1 MSRAKDGPAAI
12 GFLAPN
18 LIGFGLFTAGPVLFS
33 LAASLT
39 NWNLQRTSPLRFVGL
54 SNYREVLTG
63 DPFWYYLGNTVYL
76 MLGLPFAIAGSLWFA
91 ILLNRPLRF
100 SGGWRALLYL
110 PSFTSGVAVMILW
123 KALLNPDFGAINAG
137 LRSLANAL
145 GLGHLE
151 PPQWLLSTKNLAAL
165 SLERLGHD
173 PSQWG
178 VGARDA
184 LILMGL
190 WAAIGGGNMLLYL
203 AALTNVPNELTEA
216 AELDGASPWRC
227 FRSVTWPFL
236 APTTFFIVVMSVIGG
251 LQGGF
256 EQARV
261 MTSGGPASTTTT
273 LAYHIYTEAFE
284 RFRIGYASA
293 VSWILFAVVFGATLL
308 NWKFGNRGLDDA

>member
-1 MSRAKDGPAAI
+1 MSKRSDLVAAI

-18 LIGFGLFTAGPVLFS
+18 LLGFGLFTAGPVLFS
-33 LAASLT
+33 FAASLT

-54 SNYREVLTG
+54 DNYRNALAS
-63 DPFWYYLGNTVYL
+63 DPFWFYLGNTVYL
-76 MLGLPFAIAGSLWFA
+76 MLGLPLAIAASLWFA
-91 ILLNRPLRF
+91 VLLNRPLRF

-110 PSFTSGVAVMILW
+110 PSFTSGVAVMVLW
-123 KALLNPDFGAINAG
+123 KALLNPDFGAINVALRSVAAG
-137 LRSLANAL
+137 LGVTQFESPR
-145 GLGHLE
+145 
-151 PPQWLLSTKNLAAL
+151 WLLSTKNLLAL

-173 PSQWG
+173 PGQWG
-178 VGARDA
+178 LGARDA

-203 AALTNVPNELTEA
+203 AALTNVPTELTEA
-216 AELDGASPWRC
+216 AQLDGASSWRC

-261 MTSGGPASTTTT
+261 MTTGGPASTTTT
-273 LAYHIYTEAFE
+273 LSYHIYTEAFE

-308 NWKFGNRGLDDA
+308 NWKFGDRGTDDA